1 MSVASLL
8 QTLGIVTPV
17 PPVKTAGVTEKP
29 LLNQECSPCSPC
41 YPEKQRRANK
51 ESERREEWQPGQPTN
66 PDDLLADIAAMLQ
79 ADPGQLRALL
89 SADDIQDIADGE
101 NSRTYMLDY
110 FRLMRADGKLPVCTE
125 LPAKASKP
133 PLSHM
138 ESAKAW
144 TPAHDRYISHV
155 MACTDCR
162 APQRRYC
169 HEGAQLRGEYWG
181 IHQSNNTEES
191 L

>member
-1 MSVASLL
+1 MGRWLKKLSETGGVLTDKTDKERSVSF
-8 QTLGIVTPV
+8 VSTPTPHIQNSQ
-17 PPVKTAGVTEKP
+17 PPVVRLA
-29 LLNQECSPCSPC
+29 Q
-41 YPEKQRRANK
+41 
-51 ESERREEWQPGQPTN
+51 N

-79 ADPGQLRALL
+79 ADPRQLRALL

-110 FRLMRADGKLPVCTE
+110 FRLMRADEKLPVCTDM
-125 LPAKASKP
+125 PAKASKP
-133 PLSHM
+133 PPSHM
-138 ESAKAW
+138 ESAKTW
-144 TPAHDRYISHV
+144 MPAHDRYISHV

-169 HEGAQLRGEYWG
+169 DEGAQLRCEYWG
-181 IHQSNNTEES
+181 IHQSADIEES